1 MRITSEMKK
10 FVHRNDVGDFEIPE
24 RVEKAGK
31 RYYVTPDGNSYPSI
45 TSILAQQENLGL
57 EAWKAK
63 VGEKEA
69 KRISQESARIG
80 TAVHQMAEFYLSNY
94 AVRLDKEEK
103 KIMDTFNRLR
113 FLLGNINNIV
123 GLEVPLFSDLLR
135 VAGTCDCIADYNNR
149 LSIIDFKTSRKPKK
163 EEWIDDYFM
172 QTFAYKLMFEEMTG
186 VEIQQI
192 VILVACTESFDVQVF
207 KKPAK
212 DADEWLEKLVKIM
225 KDNPHVTGMMHQPF

>member
-1 MRITSEMKK
+1 MKK
-10 FVHRNDVGDFEIPE
+10 FIHRDDIGDFEVPE
-24 RVEKAGK
+24 IQVIDGK
-31 RYYVTPDGNSYPSI
+31 RFYVTPEGNFYPSI
-45 TSILAQQENLGL
+45 TTILSLQDKPGL
-57 EAWKAK
+57 KKWRET

-69 KRISQESARIG
+69 KRISQDSMRIG

-94 AVRLDKEEK
+94 IIKLKDEDK
-103 KIMDTFNRLR
+103 KIVDTFNRLR

-123 GLEVPLFSDLLR
+123 GLEIPLFSDLLR
-135 VAGTCDCIADYNNR
+135 VAGTTDCIAEYNGQ

-163 EEWIDDYFM
+163 EEWIDDYYM

-186 VEIQQI
+186 IEIQQI
-192 VILVACTESFDVQVF
+192 VILVACVESFDVQVF

>member
-1 MRITSEMKK
+1 MKK
-10 FVHRNDVGDFEIPE
+10 FIHRNDIGDFEIPK
-24 RVEKAGK
+24 RVEKDGN
-31 RYYVTPDGNSYPSI
+31 RYYVTPDGNHYPSI
-45 TSILAQQENLGL
+45 TSILALQENLGL
-57 EAWKAK
+57 EAWKEK

-69 KRISQESARIG
+69 KRISKESLKIG

-94 AVRLDKEEK
+94 IIKLKDEDK
-103 KIMDTFNRLR
+103 KIVDTFNRLR

-123 GLEVPLFSDLLR
+123 GLEIPLFSDLLR
-135 VAGTCDCIADYNNR
+135 VAGTADCIAEYNGVP
-149 LSIIDFKTSRKPKK
+149 SVIDFKTSRKPKK
-163 EEWIDDYFM
+163 EEWIDDYYM

-186 VEIQQI
+186 VEIKQI
-192 VILVACTESFDVQVF
+192 VILVACVESFDVQVF

>member
-1 MRITSEMKK
+1 MKK
-10 FVHRNDVGDFEIPE
+10 FIHRDDVGDFEIPE
-24 RVEKAGK
+24 IKVIDGK
-31 RYYVTPDGNSYPSI
+31 RHYVTPDGNSYPSI
-45 TSILAQQENLGL
+45 TTILSQQENLGI

-69 KRISQESARIG
+69 KRISKESMRIG

-94 AVRLDKEEK
+94 IIKLKDEDK
-103 KIMDTFNRLR
+103 KIVDTFNRLR

-123 GLEVPLFSDLLR
+123 GLEVPLCSDLLR
-135 VAGTCDCIADYNNR
+135 VAGTTDCIAEYNGQ
-149 LSIIDFKTSRKPKK
+149 LSIIDFKTSRRPKK
-163 EEWIDDYFM
+163 EEWIDDYYM

-186 VEIQQI
+186 IEIQQI
-192 VILVACTESFDVQVF
+192 VILVACVESFDVQVF

-225 KDNPHVTGMMHQPF
+225 KANPHVTGMMHQPF

>member
-1 MRITSEMKK
+1 MKK
-10 FVHRNDVGDFEIPE
+10 FIHRDDVGDFEIPE
-24 RVEKAGK
+24 RVEKDGK
-31 RYYVTPDGNSYPSI
+31 RFYVTSDGNHYPSI
-45 TSILAQQENLGL
+45 TTILAQQENLGL

-63 VGEKEA
+63 VGEAEA
-69 KRISQESARIG
+69 KRISQESAHIG

-94 AVRLDKEEK
+94 IIKLKNEEK
-103 KIMDTFNRLR
+103 KIVDTFNRLR

-123 GLEVPLFSDLLR
+123 GLEIPLFSDLLR
-135 VAGTCDCIADYNNR
+135 VAGTTDCIAEYNGQ

-163 EEWIDDYFM
+163 EEWIDDYYM

-186 VEIQQI
+186 IEIQQI
-192 VILVACTESFDVQVF
+192 VILVACVESFDVQVF

-225 KDNPHVTGMMHQPF
+225 KDNPHITSMMHQPF

>member
-1 MRITSEMKK
+1 MKK
-10 FVHRNDVGDFEIPE
+10 FIHRDDVGDFEVPE
-24 RVEKAGK
+24 RVEKDGR
-31 RYYVTPDGNSYPSI
+31 RYYVTPDGNHYPSI

-57 EAWKAK
+57 EVWKAK

-69 KRISQESARIG
+69 KRISQESAHIG
-80 TAVHQMAEFYLSNY
+80 TSVHQMAEFYLSNY
-94 AVRLDKEEK
+94 IIKLKDEDK
-103 KIMDTFNRLR
+103 KIVDTFNRLR

-123 GLEVPLFSDLLR
+123 GLEIPLFSDLLR
-135 VAGTCDCIADYNNR
+135 VAGTTDCIAEYNGQ

-163 EEWIDDYFM
+163 EEWIDDYYM

-225 KDNPHVTGMMHQPF
+225 KANPHITGMMHQPF

>member
-1 MRITSEMKK
+1 MKK
-10 FVHRNDVGDFEIPE
+10 FIHRNDIGDFEIPNK
-24 RVEKAGK
+24 VEKDGK
-31 RYYVTPDGNSYPSI
+31 RFYVTPDGNSYPSI
-45 TSILAQQENLGL
+45 TTVLAQQENLGL
-57 EAWKAK
+57 ETWKER

-69 KRISQESARIG
+69 KRISKESARVG
-80 TAVHQMAEFYLSNY
+80 TAVHQLAEYYLSNIQ
-94 AVRLDKEEK
+94 VKLDKEEK
-103 KIMDTFNRLR
+103 KIIDTFNRLR

-123 GLEVPLFSDLLR
+123 GLEIPLFSDLLR
-135 VAGTCDCIADYNNR
+135 VAGTTDCIAEYNGQ

-163 EEWIDDYFM
+163 EEWIDDYYM

-225 KDNPHVTGMMHQPF
+225 KDNPHITSMMHQPF

>member
-1 MRITSEMKK
+1 MKK
-10 FVHRNDVGDFEIPE
+10 FIHRDDVGDFEIPE
-24 RVEKAGK
+24 IKVIDGK
-31 RYYVTPDGNSYPSI
+31 RFYVTPDGNSYPSI
-45 TSILAQQENLGL
+45 TTVLAQQENLGI
-57 EAWKAK
+57 EAWKSK

-69 KRISQESARIG
+69 KRISKESMRIG

-94 AVRLDKEEK
+94 IIKLKNEEK
-103 KIMDTFNRLR
+103 KIVDTFNRLR

-123 GLEVPLFSDLLR
+123 GVEIPLFSDLLR
-135 VAGTCDCIADYNNR
+135 VAGTTDCIAEYNGE
-149 LSIIDFKTSRKPKK
+149 LSVIDFKTSRKPKK
-163 EEWIDDYFM
+163 EEWIDDYYM

-186 VEIQQI
+186 IEIKQI
-192 VILVACTESFDVQVF
+192 VILVACVDSFDVQVF

>member
-1 MRITSEMKK
+1 MKK
-10 FVHRNDVGDFEIPE
+10 FIHRDDVGDFECPE
-24 RVEKAGK
+24 IKVIDGK
-31 RYYVTPDGNSYPSI
+31 RFYVTPDGNNYPSI
-45 TSILAQQENLGL
+45 TTILAQQENLGL

-69 KRISQESARIG
+69 KRISKESARIG
-80 TAVHQMAEFYLSNY
+80 TAVHQLAEYYLSN
-94 AVRLDKEEK
+94 VQVKLDKEEK
-103 KIMDTFNRLR
+103 KIIDTFNRLR

-123 GLEVPLFSDLLR
+123 GLEIPLFSDLLR
-135 VAGTCDCIADYNNR
+135 VAGTTDCIAEYNGQ

-163 EEWIDDYFM
+163 AEWIDDYYM

-186 VEIQQI
+186 IEIQQI

-225 KDNPHVTGMMHQPF
+225 KENPHITGMMHQPF

>member
-1 MRITSEMKK
+1 MKK
-10 FVHRNDVGDFEIPE
+10 FIHRDDVGDFECPE
-24 RVEKAGK
+24 IKVIDGK
-31 RYYVTPDGNSYPSI
+31 RFYVTPDGKNYPSI
-45 TSILAQQENLGL
+45 TTILAQQENLGL

-69 KRISQESARIG
+69 RRISKESARIG
-80 TAVHQMAEFYLSNY
+80 TAVHQLAEYYLSN
-94 AVRLDKEEK
+94 VQVKLDKEEK
-103 KIMDTFNRLR
+103 KIIDTFNRLR

-123 GLEVPLFSDLLR
+123 GLEIPLFSDLLR
-135 VAGTCDCIADYNNR
+135 VAGTTDCIAEYNGQ

-163 EEWIDDYFM
+163 AEWIDDYYM

-186 VEIQQI
+186 IEIQQI

-225 KDNPHVTGMMHQPF
+225 KANPHITGMMHQPF

>member
-1 MRITSEMKK
+1 MKK
-10 FVHRNDVGDFEIPE
+10 FIHRDDVGDFEIPE
-24 RVEKAGK
+24 IKVIDGK
-31 RYYVTPDGNSYPSI
+31 RFYVTPDGNSYPSI
-45 TSILAQQENLGL
+45 TTILSQQENLGI

-69 KRISQESARIG
+69 KRISKESMRIG

-94 AVRLDKEEK
+94 IIKLKNEEK
-103 KIMDTFNRLR
+103 KIVDTFNRLR

-123 GLEVPLFSDLLR
+123 GVEIPLFSDLLR
-135 VAGTCDCIADYNNR
+135 IAGTTDCIAEYNGE
-149 LSIIDFKTSRKPKK
+149 LSVIDFKTSRRPKK
-163 EEWIDDYFM
+163 EEWIDDYYM

-186 VEIQQI
+186 IEIKQV
-192 VILVACTESFDVQVF
+192 VILVACVDSFDVQVF

-225 KDNPHVTGMMHQPF
+225 KDNPHVAGMMHQPF